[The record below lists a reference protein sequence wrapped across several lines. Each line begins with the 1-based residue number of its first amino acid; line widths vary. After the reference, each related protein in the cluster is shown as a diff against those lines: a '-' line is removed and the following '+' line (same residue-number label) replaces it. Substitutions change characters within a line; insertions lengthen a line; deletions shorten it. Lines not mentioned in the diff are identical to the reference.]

1 MSTCYIWWKA
11 QQSQHAS
18 YPVIGV
24 TMASAVSKIFSWKY
38 ICRHLQASF
47 FAEQNNE
54 QTMALRCPCIRCVRM
69 YVDVADGGWPTGD
82 AAR

>member
-1 MSTCYIWWKA
+1 MSSCYIWWKA

-47 FAEQNNE
+47 SQNN
-54 QTMALRCPCIRCVRM
+54 
-69 YVDVADGGWPTGD
+69 
-82 AAR
+82 